1 MRTHLGILCFAI
13 LSFLMSCSPELPEDV
28 EVAMNDLPE
37 KLDYNQHVKPI
48 LSDKCFACHGPDKAK
63 QKAGLRLDHAEA
75 ALASLPENPGKV
87 AIKPGNLS
95 NSEVFHRIISTDPEY
110 VMPTKDSHLS
120 LSAREKAVLIKWIQD
135 GAEFKPHWAFVK
147 PEEPEVPEVKKADWT
162 VNPIDH
168 FILKNLEE
176 EKLSP
181 SPQAEKEILLRR
193 LSLDLTGLPPTL
205 AETDAFVKDQS
216 PNAYEKEVDRLLASP
231 HYGEKM
237 AVDWLDLARFAD
249 SHGYTVDR
257 LRDMSPYRD
266 WVIGAFNKNM
276 HYDQFIHWQLAGD
289 LMPRPTKDMIIATA
303 FNRNHQ
309 QNMEGGVIEEEFQA
323 EYVVDRTNTFGDA
336 FLGLSVA
343 CAKCHDHK
351 YDPISQKNYY
361 ELFSFFNNVKEAGQI
376 SWNDALPTPTLM
388 LPTAEQEKMLL
399 FINSK
404 IKKQEETIAQVQHS
418 AETDFNQWLNAGG
431 YKNLAKETLPKT
443 GLTASF
449 SFDNET
455 LNNAVNPKQAG
466 VMKRESG
473 QPGGQPVFENHG
485 KGKNMLFDGDIFLD
499 LAQTG
504 VFRKSEPFSIG
515 IQILIPKAL
524 KEGVILHKSQAERL
538 YNFRGYHLYLKDD
551 RLELNMAHTAPSNAI
566 TRISKKG
573 VPRGQWAHFTITYDG
588 SSKASGFKLY
598 LNGKEMEMETTMDQ
612 LTKDILFSSS
622 NEPGLQIGAWWR
634 GLGFKDGKADDIV
647 VYNRELTP
655 FEIQVLAGTNSW
667 NQITSKNPASLS
679 KEETDILRAYYLS
692 AVDKEMIKSRM
703 ELQQVRTALAD
714 STEGIMELMVMQE
727 MPKPKQAYIFGRG
740 NYDAPGEKVFPNTPS
755 SILPFPKNLPKNRLG
770 LAQWLTNKDNPLTAR
785 VEVNRLWQNFFG
797 TGLVKTTE
805 DFGNQGEMPSHPEL
819 LDWLAVTFI
828 KSGWDIKNLNKL
840 IVMSAAYRQDSR
852 ATKAAREKD
861 PENRFYAHGPSNRM
875 TAEMIRDNA
884 LFASGLLNK
893 KIGGKS
899 VKPYQPEGLWS
910 INNTRY
916 SPDSGDAVYRRS
928 LYVIVKR
935 SVPNPTLSTFD
946 ATSRSYCVVRR
957 QKTNTPLQALVTLND
972 PTFTESM
979 KVMGEQM
986 AKISDPKTAIVTAYR
1001 KLAGRIPTPKEVDL
1015 LLSLREKQLDK
1026 FRKNPEKAEGWLN
1039 AGQYVLDKKL
1049 DFPLVAANSV
1059 VASTILNSDATLTK
1073 R

>member
-1 MRTHLGILCFAI
+1 MRTHLCILCFAI
-13 LSFLMSCSPELPEDV
+13 LSLLLSCSPELPEDV
-28 EVAMNDLPE
+28 EVAMKDLPE

-75 ALASLPENPGKV
+75 AFASLPENPGKV

-95 NSEVFHRIISTDPEY
+95 NSEFFHRIISTDPEY
-110 VMPTKDSHLS
+110 VMPTTNSHLS
-120 LSAREKAVLIKWIQD
+120 LSAKEKAVLIKWIED
-135 GAEFKPHWAFVK
+135 GAEYKPHWAFVK
-147 PEEPEVPEVKKADWT
+147 PEKHEVPEVKKADWT

-168 FILKNLEE
+168 FILKKLEE
-176 EKLSP
+176 EKLVP
-181 SPQAEKEILLRR
+181 SPQADKEILLRR
-193 LSLDLTGLPPTL
+193 LSLDLTGLAPTL

-216 PNAYEKEVDRLLASP
+216 PNAYEKQVDRLLASP

-289 LMPRPTKDMIIATA
+289 LMPKPTKDMIIATA

-361 ELFSFFNNVKEAGQI
+361 ELFSFFNNIKEAGQI
-376 SWNDALPTPTLM
+376 SWNDAVPTPTLM

-404 IKKQEETIAQVQHS
+404 IKKQEETIIQARTKSEVGF
-418 AETDFNQWLNAGG
+418 EQWLSSGG
-431 YKNLAKETLPKT
+431 YKNLAKETMPKT
-443 GLTASF
+443 GLTAWY
-449 SFDNET
+449 SFDHET
-455 LNNAVNPKQAG
+455 LKNTINPKQVG

-473 QPGGQPVFENHG
+473 QPGGKPVFENRPT
-485 KGKNMLFDGDIFLD
+485 GKNMVFGGDVFLD
-499 LAQTG
+499 LGQTG
-504 VFRKSEPFSIG
+504 IFRKSEPFSIG
-515 IQILIPKAL
+515 IQVFIPKTL

-566 TRISKKG
+566 TRVTKKG
-573 VPRGQWAHFTITYDG
+573 IPRDKWAHFTITYDG
-588 SSKASGFKLY
+588 SSKANGFRLY

-622 NEPGLQIGAWWR
+622 TEPGLQIGAWWR

-655 FEIQVLAGTNSW
+655 FEIQLLAGTNSW
-667 NQITSKNPASLS
+667 NQVASKNPASLS
-679 KEETDILRAYYLS
+679 KAETDMLRAYYLS
-692 AVDKEMIKSRM
+692 VVDKEMIKSRM
-703 ELQQVRTALAD
+703 ELQQARTTLAD

-727 MPKPKQAYIFGRG
+727 MPKPKQAHIFGRG

-755 SILPFPKNLPKNRLG
+755 SILPFPKTLPKNRYG

-828 KSGWDIKNLNKL
+828 ESGWDIKNLNKL

-852 ATKAAREKD
+852 AAKDAREKD

-884 LFASGLLNK
+884 LFASGLLNR

-910 INNTRY
+910 INNTNY
-916 SPDSGDAVYRRS
+916 NPDSGDAVYRRS

-972 PTFTESM
+972 PTFTEAM

-986 AKISDPKTAIVTAYR
+986 TKIPDSKTAIVTAYR
-1001 KLAGRIPTPKEVDL
+1001 KLTGRIPVQNEVDL
-1015 LLSLREKQLDK
+1015 LLSLQKTQLDK
-1026 FRKNPEKAEGWLN
+1026 FRKNPAKAAGWLN
-1039 AGQYVLDKKL
+1039 AGQYALDKKL
-1049 DFPLVAANSV
+1049 DFSLVAANSV